1 MYSYLFMQNK
11 YLKIKK
17 RVFEIVE
24 AAKPGDKASKVFDI
38 FIITLIILN
47 VIAII
52 CASVR
57 SLSSNYSLFFKIFE
71 IISVVIFT
79 IEYILRIWSVNIWE
93 KYKGIFLGRLK
104 YAVTP
109 MILIDL
115 FAILPFYIPMVIPI
129 DLRFLR
135 VIRLIRIF
143 RIFKF
148 GRYFESMQMLGRILK
163 KKKAELLI
171 TLFVVVI
178 LLIISSSLIYEFENV
193 AQPEAFAS
201 IPSSMWWAVITLT
214 TVGYGDVYPITVTGK
229 LLSAAIALLG
239 IGLFALPA
247 GIISSGIIAEIQ
259 EKKKKNIKCPKCGTI
274 IDKDN

>member
-1 MYSYLFMQNK
+1 MLEKSMAK
-11 YLKIKK
+11 YIKIKK
-17 RVFEIVE
+17 RIFEIIE
-24 AAKPGDKASKVFDI
+24 SAKLGDKASKVFDI

-79 IEYILRIWSVNIWE
+79 IEYILRIWSANIWE

-104 YAVTP
+104 YALTP
-109 MILIDL
+109 MILVDL
-115 FAILPFYIPMVIPI
+115 FAILPFYIPMVISI

-148 GRYFESMQMLGRILK
+148 GRYFESLQMLSRVLK
-163 KKKAELLI
+163 KKNAELLI

-193 AQPEAFAS
+193 AQPETFAN

-214 TVGYGDVYPITVTGK
+214 TVGYGDVYPITVIGK
-229 LLSAAIALLG
+229 LLSAVIALLG

-259 EKKKKNIKCPKCGTI
+259 GKKKKNIKCPKCGTI